1 MAGRRFSDPQEKFFE
16 DFEVGDVVVTRGR
29 TVETADFNLF
39 AGLTGDFYPLHVD
52 EEYCRTTRFETRIG
66 HGPLTFTFGVGLVG
80 LSGYLGN
87 AIVALKG
94 IDEMRALAP
103 VKAGD
108 TLHVEA
114 ELKQADGAQSPKY
127 GTIAMLYAVKNQRGE
142 TVMTFVQTMLAKKRP
157 AGA

>member
-1 MAGRRFSDPQEKFFE
+1 MSGRVFSDPQEKYFE
-16 DFEVGDVVVTRGR
+16 DFQLGDVVVTRGR
-29 TVETADFNLF
+29 TVEAADFNLF
-39 AGLTGDFYPLHVD
+39 TGLTGDFYPLHID
-52 EEYCRTTRFETRIG
+52 EEFAKNTRFGSRIC

-103 VKAGD
+103 VMAGD
-108 TLHVEA
+108 TLHVRA
-114 ELKQADGAQSPKY
+114 ELTEVDGSKSPKY
-127 GTIAMLYAVKNQRGE
+127 GTIAMLYTVTNQRGVA
-142 TVMTFVQTMLAKKRP
+142 VMTFVQTMLAKKKP